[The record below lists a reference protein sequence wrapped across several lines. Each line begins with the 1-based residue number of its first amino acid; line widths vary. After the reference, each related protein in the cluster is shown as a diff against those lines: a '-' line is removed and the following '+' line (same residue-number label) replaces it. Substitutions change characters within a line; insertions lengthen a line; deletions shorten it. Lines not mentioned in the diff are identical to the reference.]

1 MKKIYFIVVTVV
13 LCSLVNVYAGEIR
26 MIDRT
31 GYGYTVDGKHYSYN
45 LYYDEDTG
53 YPLFRL
59 DYGTEYEE
67 GFFFRETN
75 EQILS
80 TNELNK
86 IKDDI
91 FYITDGRKFS
101 ELSMTELIGIQAL
114 IWDVYS
120 THTDKVLEWTC
131 DTGFLVDYLPKMA
144 DKKREYETPQV
155 YNYETV
161 VNRSLKIDFLPF
173 FKSAYNITNNYKD
186 TALTKDNNSL
196 TFVSKEV
203 GDYTYEV
210 DSKYFHE
217 DVSYYKGE
225 YSFLIELKKHVQPKP
240 IINISVLEEPK
251 KEGKINVIDDEGI
264 ESKLIKE
271 TFYEGEDVRL
281 SYTLKDGYTL
291 EKVLYITDNGT
302 YEIERDHFTFLGS
315 GTIHF
320 ITKYHKTTYNI
331 NVVSSKNVVLNINST
346 GKEKEKVTFTY
357 NIVNDYVIDY
367 IGLIYDNKSKRLDMN
382 EFIMPS
388 SDVTIHFV
396 LKSKQKNIFN
406 VYNLSSAEVT
416 FRDLASSYKMGD
428 KVLLIPNTNTFNM
441 VVYDELGNIIEVK
454 DNTFIMPSSDI
465 YITATDIKTDKS
477 MKEKNAK
484 EELTNTTLV
493 TKDNTL
499 DDVPK
504 TGDISND
511 YSFLP
516 LLVMLGGLL
525 GLKYKF
531 YRKA

>member
-13 LCSLVNVYAGEIR
+13 LCSLVNVWASEIR

-80 TNELNK
+80 NNELNK

-210 DSKYFHE
+210 DSKYFDE

-240 IINISVLEEPK
+240 IINISVLEETK
-251 KEGKINVIDDEGI
+251 KEGKISVIDDEGI

-331 NVVSSKNVVLNINST
+331 NVVPSKNVVLNINST

-357 NIVNDYVIDY
+357 NIVNDDVIDY
-367 IGLIYDNKSKRLDMN
+367 IELIYDNKSKRLDKN

-465 YITATDIKTDKS
+465 YITAMYLKMDEEQEEIK
-477 MKEKNAK
+477 AK
-484 EELTNTTLV
+484 DELTNTTLV

-504 TGDISND
+504 TGDINKD

-531 YRKA
+531 YRKM